1 MVRPVTGQK
10 RISPKE
16 LEALVVTMRRLG
28 VSDMSSGD
36 TRIVLDVRVKPG
48 LPDDGGKN
56 LPIVKIGD
64 EDEDDKL
71 DENGEHPLLRAS
83 VT

>member
-10 RISPKE
+10 RISPEE

-28 VSDMSSGD
+28 VSDMASGD